1 MIKQKIL
8 LLIILMLS
16 LFLLCGCWDRIEPEK
31 QAIVVG
37 GGFDYNVE
45 EDMYKVV
52 FQIASPLTMQGAGA
66 QGGGTDKPNFWTV
79 SAWGHSPYDAIANIN
94 KKVSRRISFSHAQL
108 YVFTEKMAREKGILP
123 ILNAVARSRESR
135 RIIIIAVVKG
145 DLEQLLTVKLPIES
159 SNVMG
164 LTNQINL
171 TMESMGGAAA
181 QDARDFFI
189 KLTQPGIEP
198 YVVALELINTE
209 KEDDPGKDPPVRITG
224 KYLFKDDKIVGLL
237 NDRETRGCNWIVGQV
252 RSGTLVLKYP
262 EKENVKV
269 DILASEGSSKITPI
283 IRDGEPIIK
292 LEIKAS
298 GRIVNITGLG
308 DLKED
313 SALTKSINKRMAQI
327 IENDIKLA
335 VDKAQSLRSD
345 IFGFGFAFYRLLPDR
360 WGEMADNWDQ
370 IFSNLQVEIDVK
382 VDLLNIG
389 LVNKGPDIE

>member
-8 LLIILMLS
+8 LLIIILG
-16 LFLLCGCWDRIEPEK
+16 LFLLSGCWDRIEPEK
-31 QAIVVG
+31 QAVVVG

-52 FQIASPLTMQGAGA
+52 FQIASPLTMKGAGA
-66 QGGGTDKPNFWTV
+66 QGGSTDKPNFWTV
-79 SAWGHSPYDAIANIN
+79 SAWGHSPYDAIANLN
-94 KKVSRRISFSHAQL
+94 KKVSRRVTFAHAKL

-123 ILNAVARSRESR
+123 ILNAVARSRQSR

-145 DLEQLLTVKLPIES
+145 DVEELLTVRLPIES
-159 SNVMG
+159 SNVIG

-189 KLTQPGIEP
+189 KLTQPGLEP

-209 KEDDPGKDPPVRITG
+209 EEDDPSKDPPVRITG
-224 KYLFKDDKIVGLL
+224 KYIFKHDKVVGSL

-252 RSGTLVLKYP
+252 KSGTLVLTYP
-262 EKENVKV
+262 DKKNVKI
-269 DILASEGSSKITPI
+269 DILASEGSSKIIPI
-283 IRDGEPIIK
+283 VRDGEPIIK

-308 DLKED
+308 DLKGE
-313 SALTKSINKRMAQI
+313 SALTKSLNKRMAQVI
-327 IENDIKLA
+327 KNDIKLA
-335 VDKAQSLRSD
+335 LDKAQSLASD
-345 IFGFGFAFYRLLPDR
+345 VFGFGFAFYRLLPDR
-360 WGEMADNWDQ
+360 WGEMADDWEQ

-382 VDLLNIG
+382 VDILNVG